1 MTGTIEVDVKGYG
14 TFRVHA
20 KDLDW
25 AIEHLLPASPAVLAS
40 LYEEVTGTTVPDPI
54 NRPTVSEFLIMLT
67 AQYRGDAGQEVE
79 PVPYYE
85 VARISQLTYRA
96 MGDPPHHYEFVEG
109 RGFNHDGQAVPIKPP
124 STCEVIPWQSPASH
138 LLRSWPDIKDR
149 VPQGFV
155 RNVLSLSDEEGL

>member
-1 MTGTIEVDVKGYG
+1 MSGVIEVDVKGYG
-14 TFRVHA
+14 VTRIQA

-25 AIEHLLPASPAVLAS
+25 GIEHFLPASPAVLAS
-40 LYEEVTGTTVPDPI
+40 LLEEWTGVTVPEHL
-54 NRPTVSEFLIMLT
+54 NRPTLSELLILLV
-67 AQYRGDAGQEVE
+67 AQARGDAGQEEE
-79 PVPYYE
+79 PVPYHE

-96 MGDPPHHYEFVEG
+96 VGDPPHHYEFVEG

-138 LLRSWPDIKDR
+138 LLRAWPDIKDQ